1 MRSNLLLHYEEA
13 GGVGVLLTGWTQ
25 DGGACQVWEQ
35 PSYRQRLNQSEVVS
49 CLPDGST
56 AGVVFQQAGAWYL
69 AVAATYST
77 SADTNHLHCEPSKS
91 DKETVI
97 TVRSM
102 VNLKSKEE
110 LGIIKRREEPLHFV
124 DALQWGD
131 HLFFPYYT
139 LKARLANN
147 TEPPSMAVLRQLGP
161 SDGGLTLQGHVY
173 LDCGCRSLIISSSL
187 VRQGERGWWVGVFR
201 HSHNAKAWN
210 STAVCIFGMEE
221 MKERACASPH
231 FNMNG
236 KSCTLNIIF
245 EKIPE
250 NESGDASQTIQVNVL
265 DCDTI
270 GQAKEKSLQAFFN
283 KNGFLYGLQLDEI
296 GLELVSEEQ
305 QRELLDIDGS
315 SEVMDDGI
323 RKLNTIGH
331 YEISNGATIKVFKKK
346 ANTRSGN
353 TLTVTHLNFCA
364 EWLGMQR
371 TEL

>member
-1 MRSNLLLHYEEA
+1 MAAPPPALSWALPLLAALAGAAGPQSFELPGAPIDNIEVSGGAVLVAGGSCLYELRPELRPRRRVVPAAGQGCGEPPGMRSNLLLFYEEA
-13 GGVGVLLTGWTQ
+13 GGVGILLTGWTQ
-25 DGGACQVWEQ
+25 DGGACQVWET

-139 LKARLANN
+139 LKARLGNN
-147 TEPPSMAVLRQLGP
+147 TEPPSMAVLRQLRP
-161 SDGGLTLQGHVY
+161 SEGGLTLQGHVY
-173 LDCGCRSLIISSSL
+173 LDCGCRSLIVSSSL

-210 STAVCIFGMEE
+210 TTAVCIFGMEE
-221 MKERACASPH
+221 MKEQACASTH

-236 KSCTLNIIF
+236 KSCVSLGI
-245 EKIPE
+245 
-250 NESGDASQTIQVNVL
+250 VVL
-265 DCDTI
+265 SFPP
-270 GQAKEKSLQAFFN
+270 A
-283 KNGFLYGLQLDEI
+283 
-296 GLELVSEEQ
+296 
-305 QRELLDIDGS
+305 
-315 SEVMDDGI
+315 
-323 RKLNTIGH
+323 
-331 YEISNGATIKVFKKK
+331 
-346 ANTRSGN
+346 RS
-353 TLTVTHLNFCA
+353 C
-364 EWLGMQR
+364 
-371 TEL
+371 